1 MVNITYEENISS
13 KPRLL
18 FLSCSQT
25 KRPTNGKLSAL
36 KRYDGPA
43 FRVMNKY
50 MRECPPEVQ
59 LPDTYILSAKFGL
72 ISADHP
78 IPNYDLRMTP
88 KRVEQLKQQTL
99 NLAEQILSD
108 KQYQEFFISMGK
120 DYLKVMDGYESLIS
134 TNLNVTVAQGSMGRK
149 LAELRNWLHSNIS
162 KPVSNHTK
170 ITKQGKASLRGI
182 EIVLTPEQIIEKI
195 NVTLEKKKKMPEYQM
210 WYVQVGNQKVPVKW
224 IINQLTDLPVSAF
237 HTNEAKRVLQQLGI
251 EVYSRL

>member
-1 MVNITYEENISS
+1 MNSTYDENKPIN
-13 KPRLL
+13 PRLL
-18 FLSCSQT
+18 ILSCSQS
-25 KRPTNGKLSAL
+25 KHSVKGKLPAL
-36 KRYDGPA
+36 SRYDGPS
-43 FRVMNKY
+43 FRVMKKY
-50 MRECPPEVQ
+50 IRECTSEVH

-88 KRVEQLKQQTL
+88 QRVEQLKQQTL
-99 NLAEQILSD
+99 SEAKQILND
-108 KQYQEFFISMGK
+108 KQYQDFFISMGK
-120 DYLKVMDGYESLIS
+120 DYLKVLDGYESLIS
-134 TNLNVTVAQGSMGRK
+134 SNLNVTVAQGSMGRK
-149 LAELRNWLHSNIS
+149 LTELRNWLHSNIS

-195 NVTLEKKKKMPEYQM
+195 NVTLEKEKKIPEYQM

-224 IINQLTDLPVSAF
+224 IVNQLTDLPVSAF